1 MVLYMFMRLLY
12 LLSNLLRNTFNDA
25 LVYMR
30 MKKRKYPVL
39 LYTAFAVG
47 PLLLMFSMALQAKE
61 ADDGHKHSTAMEMHG
76 EHVHKE
82 MPDNA
87 KGVRLDEQIGAMIPL
102 DLEFYEESG
111 QLVTLKQL
119 IKGPVIIAPVYYRC
133 SNVCNFV
140 QTDLAR
146 VLPDIRLEPGKQFTV
161 LSIGIDDTENPLSA
175 RASKR
180 MYFRSMRGK
189 FPNDAWKFLT
199 GNKENIHRLTDT
211 AGYYFQKIGD
221 GQIQHPV
228 VIFVVNSQGQIVR
241 YLHGTH
247 FLPKDITLA
256 LVEAIEGRL
265 GTTIQ
270 KMVRFCFS
278 FDPKKKTYV
287 FNLLRVTGFVVLST
301 LDVFLAFLVLGGKKK
316 KLIATAEGNHGTT
329 IKEMVEFCFN
339 YIRVSGPVVLGTTTA
354 FLLPGGIKNKLIE
367 AVEER
372 PGTPI
377 QKIVRFCFN
386 YDPEK
391 KS

>member
-1 MVLYMFMRLLY
+1 
-12 LLSNLLRNTFNDA
+12 
-25 LVYMR
+25 

-47 PLLLMFSMALQAKE
+47 PILLMFSMALQAKE
-61 ADDGHKHSTAMEMHG
+61 TDDRHKHSTAMEMHG
-76 EHVHKE
+76 EHVHRE
-82 MPDNA
+82 MPDNS
-87 KGVRLDEQIGAMIPL
+87 KGVRLEEQIGAMIPL

-119 IKGPVIIAPVYYRC
+119 IKGPVIIAPVYYSC

-161 LSIGIDDTENPLSA
+161 LSISIDDTENPLFA

-199 GNKENIHRLTDT
+199 GNKENIYRLTDA
-211 AGYYFQKIGD
+211 AGYYFKKVGD
-221 GQIQHPV
+221 SQIQHPV
-228 VIFVVNSQGQIVR
+228 VIFVVNSHGQIVR

-301 LDVFLAFLVLGGKKK
+301 LAVFLAFLVLGGKKK

-329 IKEMVEFCFN
+329 IKKMVEFCFN
-339 YIRVSGPVVLGTTTA
+339 YIRVSGPVVLGTTIA

>member
-1 MVLYMFMRLLY
+1 MLHVVDDVRTRIIIIQNYRLFLY
-12 LLSNLLRNTFNDA
+12 SG
-25 LVYMR
+25 
-30 MKKRKYPVL
+30 MKQRKYSVL

-47 PLLLMFSMALQAKE
+47 PVLLMFSMALQAKE
-61 ADDGHKHSTAMEMHG
+61 ADDGHNHNTAMEMHD

-82 MPDNA
+82 MPTEA
-87 KGVRLDEQIGAMIPL
+87 TGVRLKEQIGAMIPL
-102 DLEFYEESG
+102 DLEFYDESG
-111 QLVTLKQL
+111 QVVTLRQL

-146 VLPDIRLEPGKQFTV
+146 VLPDIRLGPGKQFTV
-161 LSIGIDDTENPLSA
+161 LSISIDDTENPLSA
-175 RASKR
+175 RASKT

-211 AGYYFQKIGD
+211 AGYYFQKVGD
-221 GQIQHPV
+221 GQILHPV
-228 VIFVVNSQGQIVR
+228 VIFVVNSKGQIVR

-247 FLPKDITLA
+247 FLPKDMTLA

-270 KMVRFCFS
+270 KMARFCFS

-287 FNLLRVTGFVVLST
+287 FNILRVSGSVVLGT
-301 LDVFLAFLVLGGKKK
+301 AAAFLAFLLLGGKKR
-316 KLIATAEGNHGTT
+316 KLVGVPEGSSGTT
-329 IKEMVEFCFN
+329 IRKMLEFNFL
-339 YIRVSGPVVLGTTTA
+339 RDAGFMVLGIA
-354 FLLPGGIKNKLIE
+354 AALLSSLLPESVKKKLIE
-367 AVEER
+367 AVERR

-391 KS
+391 KT